1 VADQGLLQ
9 FVSPIVLTI
18 LMVKMSY
25 LKLKGNVNI
34 LVGGIMSLNQS
45 SLHRW
50 MEFTM
55 PRNQKILLFFGHML
69 EGIGPDQIVTARD
82 QVQLILFRV
91 QLAMDRLYRLV
102 GMQGM

>member
-1 VADQGLLQ
+1 
-9 FVSPIVLTI
+9 
-18 LMVKMSY
+18 MVKMSY

-69 EGIGPDQIVTARD
+69 EGIGSHGTLDDLVIDEDPAHA
-82 QVQLILFRV
+82 LGKGHHPAESIL
-91 QLAMDRLYRLV
+91 
-102 GMQGM
+102 QG